1 LPTFLL
7 EGNLSLYTEKIIKK
21 VEKLVMPILEDEGL
35 ELTDVEFQREKRGWV
50 LRVYIDKPG
59 GVTLDDCTAISYQLS
74 AILDVEDVIDTS
86 YTLEVSSPG
95 ITRPLKGLNDYEKY
109 KGKLVKIKTYKPIDG
124 KKVFRGKLIG
134 LENEIVKIEDEKG
147 EHEIPF
153 ENIAKANLNF
163 EF

>member
-1 LPTFLL
+1 MPTFLL
-7 EGNLSLYTEKIIKK
+7 EGKLSLYTEKIIKK
-21 VEKLVMPILEDEGL
+21 VKELVMPILEDEGL
-35 ELTDVEFQREKRGWV
+35 ELADVEFQREKQGWV

-74 AILDVEDVIDTS
+74 AVLDVEDLIDTS

-95 ITRPLKGLNDYEKY
+95 LTRPLKGLNDYERY
-109 KGKLVKIKTYKPIDG
+109 KGQLVKIKTYKPIDG

-134 LENEIVKIEDEKG
+134 LENEIVKIEDERG
-147 EHEIPF
+147 EHKIPF
-153 ENIAKANLNF
+153 KIIAKANLNF

>member
-1 LPTFLL
+1 
-7 EGNLSLYTEKIIKK
+7 
-21 VEKLVMPILEDEGL
+21 MPILGDEGL
-35 ELTDVEFQREKRGWV
+35 ELVDVEFQREKQGWV

-59 GVTLDDCTAISYQLS
+59 GVTLDDCTDISYQLS
-74 AILDVEDVIDTS
+74 AVLDVEDLIDTS

-95 ITRPLKGLNDYEKY
+95 LTRPLKELNDYERY
-109 KGKLVKIKTYKPIDG
+109 KGQLVKIKTYKPIDG

-134 LENEIVKIEDEKG
+134 LENKIVKIENEKG

>member
-1 LPTFLL
+1 M
-7 EGNLSLYTEKIIKK
+7 SLYTEKIIKK
-21 VEKLVMPILEDEGL
+21 VKELVMPILGDEGL
-35 ELTDVEFQREKRGWV
+35 ELVDVEFQREKQGWV

-59 GVTLDDCTAISYQLS
+59 GVTLDDCTDISYQLS
-74 AILDVEDVIDTS
+74 AVLDVEDLIDTS

-95 ITRPLKGLNDYEKY
+95 LTRPLKELSDYERY
-109 KGKLVKIKTYKPIDG
+109 KGQLVKIKTYKPIDG

-153 ENIAKANLNF
+153 EIIAKANLNL

>member
-1 LPTFLL
+1 M
-7 EGNLSLYTEKIIKK
+7 SLYTEKIIKK
-21 VEKLVMPILEDEGL
+21 VKKLVMPILGDEDL
-35 ELTDVEFQREKRGWV
+35 ELVDVEFQREKQGWV

-59 GVTLDDCTAISYQLS
+59 GVTLDDCTDISYQLS
-74 AILDVEDVIDTS
+74 AVLDVEDLIDTS

-95 ITRPLKGLNDYEKY
+95 LTRPLKELSDYERY
-109 KGKLVKIKTYKPIDG
+109 KGQLVKIKTYKPIDG

-147 EHEIPF
+147 EREIPF

>member
-1 LPTFLL
+1 
-7 EGNLSLYTEKIIKK
+7 
-21 VEKLVMPILEDEGL
+21 MPILGDEGL
-35 ELTDVEFQREKRGWV
+35 ELVDVEFQREKQGWV

-59 GVTLDDCTAISYQLS
+59 GVTLDDCTDISYQLS
-74 AILDVEDVIDTS
+74 AVLDVEDLIDTS

-95 ITRPLKGLNDYEKY
+95 LTRPLKELNDYERY
-109 KGKLVKIKTYKPIDG
+109 KGQLVKIKTYKPIDG

-147 EHEIPF
+147 EREIPF
-153 ENIAKANLNF
+153 EDIAKANLNF